1 MDKKEAIIK
10 LDEVLRTY
18 RAREYCDLSNLIDS
32 PNTFEVNGDSGVQ
45 YQLEVQAF
53 WDDEP
58 GNNIR
63 VMISIDDG
71 GLRAFYPITEDFI
84 MSPSGTFVG
93 E

>member
-1 MDKKEAIIK
+1 MDKEEAKIK
-10 LDEVLRTY
+10 LREILRSY
-18 RAREYCDLSNLIDS
+18 RAFEYSDLRNLIDS
-32 PNTFEVNGDSGVQ
+32 PNTFEVSGDSGVQ

-63 VMISIDDG
+63 VILSIDDG
-71 GLRAFYPITEDFI
+71 GLRAFYPMTEDFI